1 MLIIISDKIRNKMSF
16 SKKLLFII
24 FIVSTI
30 FFLFVG
36 FNVSP
41 FLRGPGEWPPDW
53 RWPYLFVNTL
63 NRIWFPLIV
72 ITLILSLFYFL
83 EKKKLNSL
91 ISLVLL
97 MVLSYFF
104 QLSILYFSR
113 SGISVLI
120 HRIIN
125 PDLNGYFTEAIK
137 IKNLGEFLANYQ
149 KNVLS
154 FSMHAT
160 GHPPGSII
168 FFWLIEKMINVIPLF
183 QTLIVNL
190 IPKHQ
195 DVLSVWN
202 SLTLSQKSTAV
213 FSAFFIPSL
222 GSLNIVPLFYIAKKL
237 FNFKTAL
244 RSVLLAIFIPG
255 LTLFTPLSDVL
266 FPLFFLCSF
275 FLFIKGL
282 KEKNGLL
289 ISFSGLIFS
298 LGLFFSL
305 SLLPLIFIYFYY
317 LIKNKKLLIPFLAG
331 LLSFYLLLF
340 LFRYNVVLVS
350 YILMTG
356 LPKNRSYLI
365 WLFYNL
371 YDFSIFIGIPTITV
385 YLTMFFKKIKEP
397 LFVSFTLMFLLLN
410 FSGAVRGEVGR
421 IWLPLIFFLVLTVSN
436 FLSNKIKLSTMN
448 FLVILFIQAAE
459 ILLIQ
464 EFWVTLW

>member
-1 MLIIISDKIRNKMSF
+1 MSF
-16 SKKLLFII
+16 NKKLLFII
-24 FIVSTI
+24 SIISII

-36 FNVSP
+36 FNTSP

-63 NRIWFPLIV
+63 NRIWLPLVV
-72 ITLILSLFYFL
+72 IAFILFLYYFL
-83 EKKKLNSL
+83 EKKRVSSWTLL
-91 ISLVLL
+91 ILLV
-97 MVLSYFF
+97 VLSYFF
-104 QLSILYFSR
+104 QLSVLYFSR

-125 PDLNGYFTEAIK
+125 PDLNGYFTEAVK

-160 GHPPGSII
+160 GHPPGPII
-168 FFWLIEKMINVIPLF
+168 FFWLIEKIINVIPLF
-183 QTLIVNL
+183 QIFIVNL
-190 IPKHQ
+190 IPKHL
-195 DVLSVWN
+195 DVQSIWN
-202 SLTLSQKSTAV
+202 NLTLSQRSTAV
-213 FSAFFIPSL
+213 FSAFFIPFL
-222 GSLNIVPLFYIAKKL
+222 GSLNIIPLFFIAKNL
-237 FNFKTAL
+237 YNLKTAIRTGFL
-244 RSVLLAIFIPG
+244 SVFIPA
-255 LTLFTPLSDVL
+255 LILFTPLFDVL

-275 FLFIKGL
+275 FFFIKGL
-282 KEKNGLL
+282 KEKNSLF

-317 LIKNKKLLIPFLAG
+317 FISNKKFFIPFLAG
-331 LLSFYLLLF
+331 ILSFYLLLF
-340 LFRYNVVLVS
+340 LSKYNVILVS
-350 YILMTG
+350 YTLMTG
-356 LPKNRSYLI
+356 LPKNRSYLTWI
-365 WLFYNL
+365 FYNL
-371 YDFSIFIGIPTITV
+371 YDFFVFAGIPVAIT
-385 YLTMFFKKIKEP
+385 YLVMFFKKIKEP

-421 IWLPLIFFLVLTVSN
+421 IWLPLMFPLTLVVNN
-436 FLSNKIKLSTMN
+436 FLTNKLKLLSKD
-448 FLVILFIQAAE
+448 FLVILFIQAVQ

>member
-1 MLIIISDKIRNKMSF
+1 MSF

-24 FIVSTI
+24 FIVLII

-36 FNVSP
+36 FNVLP
-41 FLRGPGEWPPDW
+41 YLRGPGEWPPDW

-63 NRIWFPLIV
+63 NRIWLPLIV
-72 ITLILSLFYFL
+72 IALILSLFYFL

-97 MVLSYFF
+97 VVLSYLF
-104 QLSILYFSR
+104 QLSVLYFSR

-154 FSMHAT
+154 FSMHST

-168 FFWLIEKMINVIPLF
+168 FFWLIDKIINVIPLF
-183 QTLIVNL
+183 QTFAVNL

-195 DVLSVWN
+195 DVQSIWN
-202 SLTLSQKSTAV
+202 GLTLNQRSTAV
-213 FSAFFIPSL
+213 FSAFFIPFL
-222 GSLNIVPLFYIAKKL
+222 GSLNIIPLFYIAKKL
-237 FNFKTAL
+237 FNLKTAL
-244 RSVLLAIFIPG
+244 RSIFLAIFIPG

-282 KEKNGLL
+282 KEKNRLL

-317 LIKNKKLLIPFLAG
+317 LLKNKKMFIPFLLG
-331 LLSFYLLLF
+331 LLSFYILLILF
-340 LFRYNVVLVS
+340 GYNAVLVS
-350 YILMTG
+350 RTLMTG
-356 LPKNRSYLI
+356 LPKNRSYLTWI
-365 WLFYNL
+365 FYNL
-371 YDFSIFIGIPTITV
+371 YDFFVFAGIPVAIT
-385 YLTMFFKKIKEP
+385 YLIMFLKKIKEP
-397 LFVSFTLMFLLLN
+397 LFISFTLMFLLLN

-421 IWLPLIFFLVLTVSN
+421 IWLSLMFPLALVVSN
-436 FLSNKIKLSTMN
+436 FLTNKIKISTQS
-448 FLVILFIQAAE
+448 FLVILLFQVLQI
-459 ILLIQ
+459 IVLQ